1 MTMTTAIAEV
11 RITRELL
18 DAEAALNEALL
29 KQSQLFST
37 MIAARRDVEIGRFAG
52 QEVLMRLNKA
62 QSDLLAS
69 GGGLAR
75 VHGGLRDL
83 GREVGHIMDDCPD
96 DWKKIGKADDS
107 IAA

>member
-1 MTMTTAIAEV
+1 MTMNTVVAQM
-11 RITRELL
+11 RITRELVE
-18 DAEAALNEALL
+18 AENALNDALL

-37 MIAARRDVEIGRFAG
+37 MLAARRDIEIGQFTG

-75 VHGGLRDL
+75 VHGGLL
-83 GREVGHIMDDCPD
+83 EIGREVGHVMDDCPD
-96 DWKKIGKADDS
+96 DWKQIGKADDS

>member
-1 MTMTTAIAEV
+1 MTMNTVVAQM
-11 RITRELL
+11 RITRELVE
-18 DAEAALNEALL
+18 AENALNDALL

-37 MIAARRDVEIGRFAG
+37 MLAARRDIEIGQFTG
-52 QEVLMRLNKA
+52 QDVLMRLNKA

-75 VHGGLRDL
+75 VHGGLLEL
-83 GREVGHIMDDCPD
+83 GKEVGHVMDDCPD
-96 DWKKIGKADDS
+96 DWKKIGKADES

>member
-1 MTMTTAIAEV
+1 MTMNTVVAQM
-11 RITRELL
+11 RITRELVE
-18 DAEAALNEALL
+18 AESALNEALL
-29 KQSQLFST
+29 KQSLLFSA
-37 MIAARRDVEIGRFAG
+37 MIAARRDLEVGQFTG

-75 VHGGLRDL
+75 VHGGLREI
-83 GREVGHIMDDCPD
+83 GQEVGHIMDDCPD

>member
-1 MTMTTAIAEV
+1 MTMNTVVAQV
-11 RITRELL
+11 RITRELVE
-18 DAEAALNEALL
+18 AETALNDALL

-37 MIAARRDVEIGRFAG
+37 MIAARRDIEVGQFTG

-75 VHGGLRDL
+75 VHSGLFEI
-83 GREVGHIMDDCPD
+83 GREVGHVMDDCPD
-96 DWKKIGKADDS
+96 DWKQIGKSNDS